1 MIKVIGKNV
10 LVRINKIQ
18 QEDGL
23 FIMPRSSSE
32 TKVEVVALGDTA
44 TVSVVPGD
52 IIITPV
58 NAGPTLVEDN
68 TDHALFILDERV
80 IIGVELQEK
89 ERTEPYSV
97 GQALADGTLG
107 SEINNE
113 SASE

>member
-10 LVRINKIQ
+10 LVRINKVQ
-18 QEDGL
+18 QDDGL
-23 FIMPRSSSE
+23 FIMPRSSAE

-80 IIGVELQEK
+80 IIGVEVK
-89 ERTEPYSV
+89 ERVEPYSV

-107 SEINNE
+107 SEISNE